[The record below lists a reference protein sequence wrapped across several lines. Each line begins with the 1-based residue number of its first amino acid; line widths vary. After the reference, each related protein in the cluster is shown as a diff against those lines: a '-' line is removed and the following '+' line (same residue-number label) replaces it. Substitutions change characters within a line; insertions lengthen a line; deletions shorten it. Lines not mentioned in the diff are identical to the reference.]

1 MKFRGEFKVE
11 NLHHFVGC
19 LLCLSKLANDHP
31 DPMSAVLKISKKKV
45 SVVIKTILSTDA
57 YLEIDTAEL
66 FHSPYILEGRE
77 DDTIALN
84 VSVSSLYETLNA
96 AVNSEYAALKLKRN
110 NQVASLSVTFPDPAF
125 PSICITLDILITPA
139 EEYAQAES
147 VIPEIP
153 PCSCNIGL
161 TKFQSIICYLESANR
176 IGNELTEFEVC
187 RVSNRSISQRTDF
200 GRTQDLQLLDNAN
213 QRGAKTSVI
222 SDTAYQGASTKTN
235 AAATNRQSE
244 GREVDADVDQSHS
257 PILLKLRSPGILAE
271 LETAFYGLHSFSSHV
286 GEESREYANKNPKT
300 VLKTDAVYTICKN
313 AIDSIIFSKHEALL
327 VAAIPDDYVTA
338 EWTYFIFSV
347 IALDSCQMIFKLPN
361 QVSETQ

>member
-1 MKFRGEFKVE
+1 
-11 NLHHFVGC
+11 
-19 LLCLSKLANDHP
+19 
-31 DPMSAVLKISKKKV
+31 MSAVLRISKRKV

-57 YLEIDTAEL
+57 FLEIDTAEL

-96 AVNSEYAALKLKRN
+96 AVNSEYAALKLKRYTIRHLVVAYLERRN

-139 EEYAQAES
+139 EEYVQSES

-187 RVSNRSISQRTDF
+187 RINNRNTSQRTDF
-200 GRTQDLQLLDNAN
+200 GRTQDLQLLDNTN
-213 QRGAKTSVI
+213 QRGVKTNAN
-222 SDTAYQGASTKTN
+222 SDTAYLGAGTKTSG
-235 AAATNRQSE
+235 AATNRQSE
-244 GREVDADVDQSHS
+244 TKDAEGEVDQSHS
-257 PILLKLRSPGILAE
+257 PILLKLRSRKRHYAATYMIVLAGILAE

-286 GEESREYANKNPKT
+286 GEESREYANRNPKT

-327 VAAIPDDYVTA
+327 VAAIPDDYVSA